1 MTRLNYHVRKSF
13 LINTIKEVSFMISM
27 SKTQES
33 NRPGKK
39 ALMFVI
45 SEASLFPKMEGRN

>member
-1 MTRLNYHVRKSF
+1 
-13 LINTIKEVSFMISM
+13 MISM
-27 SKTQES
+27 NTKTQES

-45 SEASLFPKMEGRN
+45 SEASLFPKIGGYEN